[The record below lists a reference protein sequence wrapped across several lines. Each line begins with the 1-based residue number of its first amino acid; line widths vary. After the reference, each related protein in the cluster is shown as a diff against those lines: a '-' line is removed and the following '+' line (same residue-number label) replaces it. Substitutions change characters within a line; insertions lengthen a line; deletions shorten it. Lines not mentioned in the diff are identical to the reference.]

1 LFCNRDAAWV
11 MFLGWRDSA
20 LHGCEFGCM
29 GLTLPQGAVALTVS
43 EVAFTPHHPKRRVLA
58 LRLEQVV
65 SGDARP
71 LS

>member
-1 LFCNRDAAWV
+1 
-11 MFLGWRDSA
+11 
-20 LHGCEFGCM
+20 M